1 METPVEKATAAFR
14 QPPHCYNCAQTVC
27 AAFGREDLT
36 EAMSCCGG
44 GRAPEGMC
52 GALYGATQVLPEK
65 AGEIVAGFE
74 AALGATRCRDLKGAQ
89 KVPCPVC
96 VSTAAELVMRA
107 GAQG

>member
-74 AALGATRCRDLKGAQ
+74 AALGATRCRDRKGAQ

-96 VSTAAELVMRA
+96 VRTAAELVMRA
-107 GAQG
+107 EAQG